1 MDVKRIWKKEARKRA
16 ANEARKQRVHRNWP
30 AHSQRV
36 LDVFT
41 AFSLEAERNDVS
53 VLVTEPEWFDR
64 DKELI
69 GRCLGEFPIGES
81 SVSMR
86 FGFEYTGQGMLKRT
100 QDSEGVEF
108 QLELGAELV
117 VHYSPAQGVV
127 QVFFKSPSLD
137 KSIRKQEPLLY
148 THTYNMD
155 DLTTD
160 WAMGLIQPFLIFNRV
175 ESVLEKPSWLDTFKV
190 RWWRF
195 KDVRNRRGYLE
206 KFQHILT
213 PWELVLLG
221 AALALPGWAAI
232 QWLWDLAQGSATASP
247 IVTPAHL
254 SMPIQIQAYFAFS
267 VLFA

>member
-16 ANEARKQRVHRNWP
+16 ANEARKRRVHRNWP
-30 AHSQRV
+30 AHSQRA

-41 AFSLEAERNDVS
+41 AFSLEAELDNVS
-53 VLVTEPEWFDR
+53 VLVTEPECFDR
-64 DKELI
+64 HNEAN
-69 GRCLGEFPIGES
+69 GWRLGEFPIGES

-86 FGFEYTGQGMLKRT
+86 FGLEYTGQGMLKRT
-100 QDSEGVEF
+100 EDGEGVEL
-108 QLELGAELV
+108 QLEHGAELV

-160 WAMGLIQPFLIFNRV
+160 WAMGLIPPFLIFNRV
-175 ESVLEKPSWLDTFKV
+175 ESVLEKSSWLDTFKV

-195 KDVRNRRGYLE
+195 KDIRNRRGYLE

-221 AALALPGWAAI
+221 AVLALPGWAAI
-232 QWLWDLAQGSATASP
+232 QWLWGIARSSAAASP
-247 IVTPAHL
+247 IITPAHL
-254 SMPIQIQAYFAFS
+254 SMPIQIQAYFAFFG
-267 VLFA
+267 LYA

>member
-30 AHSQRV
+30 VHSQRA

-41 AFSLEAERNDVS
+41 AFSLEAELDNVS

-64 DKELI
+64 HKEAT
-69 GRCLGEFPIGES
+69 GWRLGEFPIGES

-86 FGFEYTGQGMLKRT
+86 FGLQYTGQGMLKRT
-100 QDSEGVEF
+100 EENESTEL
-108 QLELGAELV
+108 QLEFGAELV
-117 VHYSPAQGVV
+117 VHYSPAQGVI
-127 QVFFKSPSLD
+127 QVFFQSPSID
-137 KSIRKQEPLLY
+137 SSTRKREALLY
-148 THTYNMD
+148 AHTYNTD

-160 WAMGLIQPFLIFNRV
+160 WLIGLLPQFLTFNRV
-175 ESVLEKPSWLDTFKV
+175 ESALEKPSWLDSLKV

-195 KDVRNRRGYLE
+195 RDIRNRRGYLE

-232 QWLWDLAQGSATASP
+232 QWLWGLAQGSAAVPP
-247 IVTPAHL
+247 ILTPAHL
-254 SMPIQIQAYFAFS
+254 SMPIQIQAYFAFLG
-267 VLFA
+267 LFA